1 MINVNFNLASMSG
14 IVLAVA
20 GTALYALRSWRPE
33 LSRDHDIFF
42 SAVSLLCGG
51 ILLFYGWRFDPI
63 MQFGQV
69 LLTGATIFFAVE
81 NIGLR
86 KVSTE
91 QAKRNTPIVDEE
103 RPISREY
110 RVYQQ
115 AELDDLD
122 VLVPED
128 EELPPRRRIRGT
140 QDKDN
145 RTSRNGYDT
154 QIRRRPSSGRSSS
167 SADRYQD
174 DPPPRKRR
182 PRPETPSVT
191 DDWTTPNTEE
201 ELRPR
206 RTRPRPSTEERRPS
220 ETTSS
225 RPNRRP
231 PLDDDNSE
239 SFRPSKDK
247 DKDVEATPKGDYVD
261 YQPIDP
267 REEEDNSSNF
277 DY

>member
-20 GTALYALRSWRPE
+20 GTALYVLRSWRPE

-81 NIGLR
+81 NIRLR

-103 RPISREY
+103 RPVSRDY

-140 QDKDN
+140 QEKDS

-154 QIRRRPSSGRSSS
+154 QTRRRPSSSGRSSS
-167 SADRYQD
+167 DRYQD
-174 DPPPRKRR
+174 DPAPRKRR
-182 PRPETPSVT
+182 PRPETPSVA
-191 DDWTTPNTEE
+191 DDWTTPRDEE
-201 ELRPR
+201 ELPPR
-206 RTRPRPSTEERRPS
+206 RTRPRPYTDERRPS

-225 RPNRRP
+225 RSSRRP
-231 PLDDDNSE
+231 PLDDDISD
-239 SFRPSKDK
+239 RPPKE
-247 DKDVEATPKGDYVD
+247 KDVEAKPKGDYVD
-261 YQPIDP
+261 FQPIDP
-267 REEEDNSSNF
+267 GEEDNSSNF

>member
-20 GTALYALRSWRPE
+20 GTALYVLRSWRPE

-81 NIGLR
+81 NVRLR
-86 KVSTE
+86 RVSTE

-103 RPISREY
+103 RPVSREY
-110 RVYQQ
+110 RVYRD
-115 AELDDLD
+115 AELDA
-122 VLVPED
+122 LVPED
-128 EELPPRRRIRGT
+128 EEELPPRRRIQGS
-140 QDKDN
+140 QDN
-145 RTSRNGYDT
+145 RPSRNGYDT
-154 QIRRRPSSGRSSS
+154 QTRRRPSSRGSTERL
-167 SADRYQD
+167 
-174 DPPPRKRR
+174 PGEPPRKRR
-182 PRPETPSVT
+182 PRPEIPPEIN
-191 DDWTTPNTEE
+191 DDWTTPPEE
-201 ELRPR
+201 ESTPR
-206 RTRPRPSTEERRPS
+206 RRSKNRPSIEENRPP
-220 ETTSS
+220 ETSSS
-225 RPNRRP
+225 RPSRRRP
-231 PLDDDNSE
+231 ADINSDR
-239 SFRPSKDK
+239 SSKDG
-247 DKDVEATPKGDYVD
+247 EAKQKGDYVD

-267 REEEDNSSNF
+267 GEEEDNSSNF